1 MKTHDKY
8 TNILNYFNVY
18 LDKDFCPQTRSY
30 VEMDDIHDAIIYNG
44 VDLNNKTMHYIIKS
58 KQMAMDRRNKAVRQ
72 YSIITSIRK
81 RTRNFIDDNVGEI
94 RLDYYGFTEIEKTLC
109 KEKIKG
115 IPASKSGI
123 PRRQYEK
130 ILNSIKDKLLRHD
143 MTASKI
149 RTKL

>member
-8 TNILNYFNVY
+8 ANILNYFNVY
-18 LDKDFCPQTRSY
+18 LDKDYCPQTRSY

-44 VDLNNKTMHYIIKS
+44 VDLSNKTMHYIIKS
-58 KQMAMDRRNKAVRQ
+58 KQKAIDRRNKAVRQ
-72 YSIITSIRK
+72 YTIMSAISKRK
-81 RTRNFIDDNVGEI
+81 LNYCIDNTEIDIDN
-94 RLDYYGFTEIEKTLC
+94 YGFTDIEKTLC
-109 KEKIKG
+109 REKIKG
-115 IPASKSGI
+115 IPATKSGI